1 MGNRLGLWML
11 AILIGIAIFMLFVLQ
26 SPELSA
32 HFKRPEG
39 FYDDMF
45 EKIGISLAF
54 ATGVSLVVWL
64 ARKLIK

>member
-39 FYDDMF
+39 FYDDMV

-54 ATGVSLVVWL
+54 AAGVSLVVWL